1 MKPKI
6 STFAAAILLGSRCW
20 AGGEPPAISPA
31 QAAAT
36 ETSSATP
43 AAGWNESERRA
54 DKRYEEMLDRMQAA
68 VEEVAQLYG
77 NPVFLQVFTNDAER
91 ASELKQRLKASRTGD
106 EIRRE
111 VADLEKRRDD
121 LLGDIAL
128 KERESARLSG
138 KLVRQRTALDTLAKA
153 VEQARAAIEET
164 AK

>member
-1 MKPKI
+1 
-6 STFAAAILLGSRCW
+6 
-20 AGGEPPAISPA
+20 
-31 QAAAT
+31 
-36 ETSSATP
+36 
-43 AAGWNESERRA
+43 
-54 DKRYEEMLDRMQAA
+54 
-68 VEEVAQLYG
+68 
-77 NPVFLQVFTNDAER
+77 VFTNDAER